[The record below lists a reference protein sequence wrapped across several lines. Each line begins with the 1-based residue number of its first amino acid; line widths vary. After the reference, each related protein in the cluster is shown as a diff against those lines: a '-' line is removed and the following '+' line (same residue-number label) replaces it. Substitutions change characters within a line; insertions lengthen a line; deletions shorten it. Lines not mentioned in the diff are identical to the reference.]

1 MVQKRT
7 CDYSGQ
13 DIEPGTGTMFVKTDG
28 TVLYFA
34 DSKCEKN
41 YLLGREPR
49 DLEWIKDDQEFQPTA
64 SAAEELQEEPTSDVA
79 EDESVTDDS
88 AETPVESDD
97 ENTEADEDESPAVDE
112 TATDDETDEVVDEE
126 PEEETEV

>member
-49 DLEWIKDDQEFQPTA
+49 DLEWIKDDQEFQPTE
-64 SAAEELQEEPTSDVA
+64 SAAEELQEEPTSDVT

-88 AETPVESDD
+88 VEPPAESDD
-97 ENTEADEDESPAVDE
+97 ETTETDEDESPAVDE
-112 TATDDETDEVVDEE
+112 TATDDETDEIVDEE